1 VEARWWIRNRIRISS
16 GFIASPAN
24 DLTTAKKYAVL
35 ADEATQFLRT
45 VLVSVS
51 DPVLSMHGTGW
62 RIWRWYRSGQGQ
74 FVFELDDVQNAN
86 LPTSITSPLVEQA
99 RTSAVSTPPCGL

>member
-1 VEARWWIRNRIRISS
+1 MQFLPMR
-16 GFIASPAN
+16 
-24 DLTTAKKYAVL
+24 L
-35 ADEATQFLRT
+35 TQFLRT

-99 RTSAVSTPPCGL
+99 RTSAFQPPPAACDLRSVHHPSSGCGSQEVSKKYNT